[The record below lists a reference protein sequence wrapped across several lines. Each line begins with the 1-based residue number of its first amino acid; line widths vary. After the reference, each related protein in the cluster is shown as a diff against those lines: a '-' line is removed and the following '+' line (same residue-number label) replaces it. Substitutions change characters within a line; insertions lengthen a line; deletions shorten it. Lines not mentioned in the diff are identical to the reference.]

1 MAAAADPRVRTFDSS
16 EAVNEADVLAASFP
30 VSRRRRRRMSVSGL
44 RASAS
49 KALLQATT
57 AGSSKPRVP
66 EGLAE
71 AMVAGD
77 GERGTGSGKGS
88 GDSGAAVARVYTARF
103 QGKGI
108 AWRKVQLQVGP
119 MGLQVLQGER
129 VLETFL
135 YAKLTGWAA
144 LAEDELLLQLLSGEE
159 HLIRA
164 DKAESIA
171 EGMNAHARALSDI
184 LRQEKRA
191 APLQSY
197 PTAQSAK
204 TRSARSHTV
213 MARQYE
219 CGGTGG
225 AASHSDVSELSP
237 WN

>member
-1 MAAAADPRVRTFDSS
+1 M
-16 EAVNEADVLAASFP
+16 EAVQPRAPPPSPSQQLSAPGELAD
-30 VSRRRRRRMSVSGL
+30 
-44 RASAS
+44 
-49 KALLQATT
+49 
-57 AGSSKPRVP
+57 
-66 EGLAE
+66 
-71 AMVAGD
+71 
-77 GERGTGSGKGS
+77 
-88 GDSGAAVARVYTARF
+88 AAVARVYTARF
-103 QGKGI
+103 QGKGV

-144 LAEDELLLQLLSGEE
+144 LAENELLLQLLSGEE

-164 DKAESIA
+164 VKAESIA

-191 APLQSY
+191 APPLQSY
-197 PTAQSAK
+197 PTAQSTQ
-204 TRSARSHTV
+204 TRSAKSHTV